1 MNRQELEHIVR
12 AAAGITG
19 ENEFIIIGSQS
30 ILGKFPDAPRTLR
43 QSMEADIYPKAR
55 PELADLISGSIGE
68 YSTFHNTFKYYADG
82 VGPDTATLP
91 AGWETRLIRFSNDNT
106 HNAVASCLDPLDLAY
121 SKLAAGREKDLDF
134 VGELCRHHLIKPS
147 ALLALL
153 EQTLEEPLKKT
164 MLERWQVV
172 GAKKRR
178 MDAQSIKSPGIKL

>member
-30 ILGKFPDAPRTLR
+30 ILGKFPDAPRSLR

-55 PELADLISGSIGE
+55 PELADLISGSLGE
-68 YSTFHNTFKYYADG
+68 YSAFHNTFKYYADG

-91 AGWETRLIRFSNDNT
+91 DGWETRLIHFSNENT

-134 VGELCRHHLIKPS
+134 VGELCRHHLIKHS
-147 ALLALL
+147 ALLTLL

-164 MLERWQVV
+164 MIERWQVV

>member
-1 MNRQELEHIVR
+1 
-12 AAAGITG
+12 
-19 ENEFIIIGSQS
+19 
-30 ILGKFPDAPRTLR
+30 
-43 QSMEADIYPKAR
+43 MEADIYPKAR

-91 AGWETRLIRFSNDNT
+91 AGWETRLIRFSNENT

-153 EQTLEEPLKKT
+153 EQTVEEPLKKT

-172 GAKKRR
+172 RAKKRR

>member
-55 PELADLISGSIGE
+55 TELADLISGSIGE

-82 VGPDTATLP
+82 VGPNTATLP
-91 AGWETRLIRFSNDNT
+91 DGWETRLIHFSNENT

-121 SKLAAGREKDLDF
+121 SKLAAGREKDLEF
-134 VGELCRHHLIKPS
+134 VGELCRYHLIKPS

-172 GAKKRR
+172 LAKERR
-178 MDAQSIKSPGIKL
+178 MNAQSIKSPGIKP